1 MTDIEVDFMAAARRV
16 LASPE
21 GAYTLTPHEA
31 VALAA
36 CTVRESTGEMPEL
49 PRVIEAGPV
58 LSASLAAAVAVA
70 IRGFDLLR
78 LAEGVAEKSPARE
91 RAAAELDDA
100 RAAFDGAFNT
110 LKTSFEKEFPNGR
123 A

>member
-1 MTDIEVDFMAAARRV
+1 MTDVEVDFMAAARRV

-36 CTVRESTGEMPEL
+36 CTVRESTGEMPDL

-58 LSASLAAAVAVA
+58 LSASLAATVAA
-70 IRGFDLLR
+70 YLR
-78 LAEGVAEKSPARE
+78 LVAEHRDLRFESNGLDNFE
-91 RAAAELDDA
+91 RGIAIE
-100 RAAFDGAFNT
+100 AAFDT
-110 LKTSFEKEFPNGR
+110 LKTRFEKEFPNGS